1 MTRSERERPPGTE
14 QTNSAGLLR
23 PEAHQCR
30 PADAVEKYA
39 GGTYIQHNPQ
49 VADGKQAFIDYF
61 VRVAKDCPGSG
72 SSSSGRLPTVTM

>member
-1 MTRSERERPPGTE
+1 MTRSERKRSTE

>member
-1 MTRSERERPPGTE
+1 MSD
-14 QTNSAGLLR
+14 R
-23 PEAHQCR
+23 PEPNKQTALDFYDLMFNHCR